1 MAPQK
6 KENKDKNV
14 ALTKASTGSA
24 VVKLYKRIMP
34 GEARRTI
41 NRAVLQGIGILPK
54 YRDYVRQKKHF
65 GKKNPDKTF
74 YLIRIESTRFGLF
87 AIVSYVLDHIQYA
100 QSKGYIPVVDLKNYV
115 VTCIQNKND
124 EHKKN
129 AWEDFYKAGE
139 YSLEEVYES
148 KNVILCNTLIEPKCR
163 YLLSG
168 YGLPKREDITYIQ
181 PYIERY
187 LQLNEELKQ
196 RLDAECSRLLEGRGK
211 VLGIALRREFSL
223 LHDCNTSN
231 ASYHPNQVALETL
244 VKVTNEYKKLWSCN
258 SVFICTDDRET
269 LEFLKKEIGEEGIA
283 LDRTMHHY
291 CEGEESLLDIPRRF
305 FCEYELSENDEPMNE
320 GDAAKEYLI
329 ETYLLSKCDCLLGGM
344 AGNVRM
350 ALLLN
355 NNKYEHVEIME
366 K

>member
-1 MAPQK
+1 MQK
-6 KENKDKNV
+6 KESRNKNA
-14 ALTKASTGSA
+14 ALTKISTRNGA
-24 VVKLYKRIMP
+24 IKLYKKIMP
-34 GEARRTI
+34 DEARKAI

-54 YRDYVRQKKHF
+54 YRDSVRQKKHF
-65 GKKNPDKTF
+65 GEKNPDKTF

-87 AIVSYVLDHIQYA
+87 AVVSYVLDHIQYA
-100 QSKGYIPVVDLKNYV
+100 QSRGYIPIVDLKNYV
-115 VTCIQNKND
+115 VSGIQNKEN

-129 AWEDFYKAGE
+129 AWEEFYKPGE

-148 KNVILCNTLIEPKCR
+148 KNVILCNTLIEPNCS

-168 YGLPKREDITYIQ
+168 YELPKKEKIAYIQ

-187 LQLNEELKQ
+187 LQLNGELEN
-196 RLDAECSRLLEGRGK
+196 RLETEYSRMLVGRGK

-223 LHDCNTSN
+223 LHDCNASN
-231 ASYHPNQVALETL
+231 ASYHPNQLALEAM
-244 VKVTNEYKKLWSCN
+244 VEVANKYKRLWECDSI
-258 SVFICTDDRET
+258 FICTDDRGA
-269 LEFLKKEIGEEGIA
+269 LEYLKSKLGDVGIA

-291 CEGEESLLDIPRRF
+291 CEGEESLLDNPKRF
-305 FCEYELSENDEPMNE
+305 LCEYELSENDEPLNN
-320 GDAAKEYLI
+320 GDASKAYLI